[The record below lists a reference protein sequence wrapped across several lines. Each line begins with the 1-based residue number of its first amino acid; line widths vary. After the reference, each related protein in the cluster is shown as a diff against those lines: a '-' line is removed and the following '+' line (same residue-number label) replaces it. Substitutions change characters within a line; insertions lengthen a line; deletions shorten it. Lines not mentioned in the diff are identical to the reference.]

1 MLKILCFI
9 AFDKKKN
16 HSGSNTS
23 VLICNLSLL
32 LLAVKYF

>member
-1 MLKILCFI
+1 MLKIFCFI
-9 AFDKKKN
+9 AFDKKN